1 MKAYNCEICNFSSN
15 LNSDL
20 KRHLNTNKHK
30 NNEKDCEDKKSKI
43 CKISSK
49 IPPKPSKMSN
59 DPPKSLQNRIKV
71 YVCDNCGKE
80 FSRKDNLK
88 RHSELRCKQPKE
100 DNIDYKQMFLDMK
113 DEFKKEKLEYGK
125 QINLLLEKVGN
136 TTNITQNIQLNSYGN
151 EDVSHITDSL
161 KNDMLKI
168 PFSAIPKM
176 IEAVHFNDLKPE
188 NKNISLSNIRDNKVK
203 IYMENGWVYKD
214 KEETINDLVTGKY
227 LILDNHYQTI
237 LDKINEVDN
246 LELEN
251 TQIFEQFKSYFNL
264 GDKALVEKLK
274 KDCELILFNNR

>member
-1 MKAYNCEICNFSSN
+1 MKAYNCDICNFSSN
-15 LNSDL
+15 LKSDL
-20 KRHLNTNKHK
+20 KRHLITKKHK
-30 NNEKDCEDKKSKI
+30 NNEKNYEDPIKKI

-49 IPPKPSKMSN
+49 IPPKPSKMSYE
-59 DPPKSLQNRIKV
+59 PPKFLQNRIKV

-88 RHSELRCKQPKE
+88 RHIELRCKQTQE
-100 DNIDYKQMFLDMK
+100 DIIDYKQMFLDMK

-151 EDVSHITDSL
+151 EDVSHITDSI
-161 KNDMLKI
+161 KDDMLKI

-214 KEETINDLVTGKY
+214 KEETINELVTGKY
-227 LILDNHYQTI
+227 SILDNHYQTI